1 MEMMR
6 GLHRCPEI
14 GKGRLGPSAIS
25 SKTSKFVLATILI
38 VTASL
43 GALALIEH
51 DRPTSPEAP
60 KAVIVDQVSL
70 TFPNPGFVAEA
81 TKTLEQAGYEV
92 DYVPGDKVT
101 VDFFSSLPAK
111 NYDMVIL
118 RAHSGRI
125 RQPDGTLADDVTIFT
140 GEPYDRAKYAGEQR
154 GGLLAKAKYFEADPP
169 LYWFG
174 ITESFIRQNVEG
186 SFKGARVILMGCNG
200 LRSTG
205 MADAFLEKG
214 ARAFISWDDSVS
226 IDHTDK
232 ATIRLLNYLLVERLP
247 VESAVSATAKD
258 VGPDP
263 QLGGKLSF
271 RSS

>member
-1 MEMMR
+1 MMR
-6 GLHRCPEI
+6 GIRHCLEI
-14 GKGRLGPSAIS
+14 GSGRPRLAAIAS
-25 SKTSKFVLATILI
+25 RTLKFVLATILI
-38 VTASL
+38 TAASL
-43 GALALIEH
+43 GFFAH
-51 DRPTSPEAP
+51 DPPTSPEGP

-118 RAHSGRI
+118 RAHSGRV
-125 RQPDGTLADDVTIFT
+125 RRPDGTLADDVTIFT
-140 GEPYDRAKYAGEQR
+140 GEPYDRAKYPGEQR
-154 GGLLAKAKYFEADPP
+154 AGFLAKAKYFEVDPP

-205 MADAFLEKG
+205 MADAFIEKG
-214 ARAFISWDDSVS
+214 AKAFISWDDSVS
-226 IDHTDK
+226 IDHTDN
-232 ATIRLLNYLLVERLP
+232 ATLSLLNHLLVEKLP
-247 VESAVSATAKD
+247 VETAVSATAKE

-263 QLGGKLSF
+263 QFGGKLSL

>member
-1 MEMMR
+1 MSRQKR
-6 GLHRCPEI
+6 GRHQRKEQVL
-14 GKGRLGPSAIS
+14 KLA
-25 SKTSKFVLATILI
+25 LATILI
-38 VTASL
+38 MAASL
-43 GALALIEH
+43 GAFALVEH
-51 DRPTSPEAP
+51 ERPTSPEAL

-92 DYVPGDKVT
+92 DYVPGDNVT
-101 VDFFSSLPAK
+101 VDFVSSLPAK

-118 RAHSGRI
+118 RAHSARI
-125 RQPDGTLADDVTIFT
+125 RRADGTLTDDVTIFT
-140 GEPYDRAKYAGEQR
+140 GEPYDRAKYTGDQRAGF
-154 GGLLAKAKYFEADPP
+154 LDKARYFEVDPP
-169 LYWFG
+169 VYWFG
-174 ITESFIRQNVEG
+174 MTESFIRQKVEG

-205 MADAFLEKG
+205 MADAFMEKG
-214 ARAFISWDDSVS
+214 AKAFISWDDSVS

-232 ATIRLLNYLLVERLP
+232 ATISLLNHLLVEKLP
-247 VESAVSATAKD
+247 VETAVSATAKE

-263 QLGGKLSF
+263 QFGGKLSL